1 MRIWKLL
8 GIAGLVG
15 VAATGAAVAR
25 SERKRRAYTSEEVHD
40 RLRKRAAALDSA
52 DSADGAGAPTDDD
65 ETRLDQR

>member
-40 RLRKRAAALDSA
+40 RLRNRAAALDSA
-52 DSADGAGAPTDDD
+52 DGAEAPTDDG

>member
-25 SERKRRAYTSEEVHD
+25 SERKRRAYTSEEVRE
-40 RLRKRAAALDSA
+40 RLRNRAAALDSA
-52 DSADGAGAPTDDD
+52 DGAEGPSDDD
-65 ETRLDQR
+65 ETRSDQR